1 MVMFEREQA
10 QFTLGIMGITASV
23 FCFVLGYPCVVGLPS
38 AAFRLTCVGFFAF
51 SALGLLARGAQEKA
65 RAFRLA
71 LVSNF
76 VSAWVVSGWWC
87 FSFRAWMCL
96 MVAELLFQM
105 LGTSLL
111 VGDHTAEHLLLTAAG
126 SASFYAFT
134 SHVETLLQ
142 LDSRAHSAD
151 HGAWA
156 SMVIVMVIALVGGM
170 TAAGFIGI
178 SGFRRKISALWAVL
192 TIPVNEFE
200 AEEQAKGSIL
210 LAVEHKS
217 PKSPLSGEIARSTQL
232 SGLDEAS
239 AISRTPAS
247 GSTKGINALKPDR
260 PPFEDVVLKKQIG
273 EGSFGKVYFGEWM
286 GSPVAV
292 KVIRLDAKKSN
303 AQPLFEAQ
311 LSAALSHPCL
321 VQTFKFSA
329 VEEEDKSPGSA
340 DCMRDSLW
348 IVLEWCDRGTLR
360 NYCSVPR
367 TSRQDLREVCEMFTE
382 ISSAGAYLH
391 SRGIIHGDL
400 TANNVL
406 LKSNLSWKGYGC
418 KVCDFGLARVLEG
431 ESSAI
436 LTAQL
441 GTVTHMPPELFQL
454 DPHQARMTPKVDVY
468 SSGVLL
474 WQAVTGK
481 VPFQGLLL
489 PQIILKVSRGN
500 RLQLPDELEEC
511 IKEMFNRC
519 TEPEP
524 NDRPLFDELVKF
536 FTEQS
541 QVLMQPEDTT

>member
-1 MVMFEREQA
+1 MAMFEREQA
-10 QFTLGIMGITASV
+10 QFALGIMGITASV

-38 AAFRLTCVGFFAF
+38 AAFRLTCVGFFVF

-65 RAFRLA
+65 RAFRFA
-71 LVSNF
+71 LVSNY

-96 MVAELLFQM
+96 MVAEHIFQV

-111 VGDHTAEHLLLTAAG
+111 VGDHTAEHLLFTAAG
-126 SASFYAFT
+126 SAVFYAFT
-134 SHVETLLQ
+134 SHVETLLE
-142 LDSRAHSAD
+142 LDSRAHAAD
-151 HGAWA
+151 QGAWA
-156 SMVIVMVIALVGGM
+156 FMVIVMVIALVSGM

-178 SGFRRKISALWAVL
+178 SGFRRKINVLWAVL

-200 AEEQAKGSIL
+200 ATEQAQGSIL
-210 LAVEHKS
+210 PAIEHRS
-217 PKSPLSGEIARSTQL
+217 PKSSLSGERETQL
-232 SGLDEAS
+232 SGLDETS
-239 AISRTPAS
+239 AITRTPATS
-247 GSTKGINALKPDR
+247 STKGINALKPAR
-260 PPFEDVVLKKQIG
+260 PPFEDVALKKQIG
-273 EGSFGKVYFGEWM
+273 EGSFGKVYYGEWM

-292 KVIRLDAKKSN
+292 KVVRLDTKKN
-303 AQPLFEAQ
+303 NVQPLFEAQ

-321 VQTFKFSA
+321 VQTYKFSS
-329 VEEEDKSPGSA
+329 VEEEDKSPGCA
-340 DCMRDSLW
+340 DCMLDSLW
-348 IVLEWCDRGTLR
+348 IVLEWCDKGTLR

-431 ESSAI
+431 ETSAI

-454 DPHQARMTPKVDVY
+454 DPQQARLTPKVDVY

-481 VPFQGLLL
+481 IPFQGLLL
-489 PQIILKVSRGN
+489 PQIILKVSRGS

-511 IKEMFNRC
+511 VKEIFNRC
-519 TEPEP
+519 TEPDP
-524 NDRPLFDELVKF
+524 DNRPLFDELVKF
-536 FTEQS
+536 FTEQA
-541 QVLMQPEDTT
+541 QVLV